1 MSTEIDDGGP
11 AFPTP
16 DFHLAHE
23 RGMSLRD
30 YFAAAALTGLL
41 AHERYGSES
50 PNKLADYAYDQA
62 DMMLARRGAKS
73 ASRSLN
79 KRPRVA
85 TGCWKGSNQ

>member
-50 PNKLADYAYDQA
+50 PSKLADYAYDQA
-62 DMMLARRGAKS
+62 DMMLARRGA
-73 ASRSLN
+73 
-79 KRPRVA
+79 
-85 TGCWKGSNQ
+85 Q